1 MYKTVEKVAERHF
14 FEFFHP
20 VLAPMARSAPNARC
34 ENLWVFI
41 RSDARVVR
49 AGLNIRGC
57 GPLSTPGF
65 FDRLKAAI
73 IRRFFYCIRKP
84 PAVLVVLKSFSY
96 AQKKVCSFGKIAKV
110 CQPRK
115 ETKGEIKSG

>member
-1 MYKTVEKVAERHF
+1 MRKEKQKEAKAIEKVAERHF
-14 FEFFHP
+14 FEFSHS
-20 VLAPMARSAPNARC
+20 VLAPMARSAPHAGN

-65 FDRLKAAI
+65 FGRLRKAN
-73 IRRFFYCIRKP
+73 
-84 PAVLVVLKSFSY
+84 
-96 AQKKVCSFGKIAKV
+96 GKYIYK
-110 CQPRK
+110 
-115 ETKGEIKSG
+115 